1 MIHEKERC
9 HMENV
14 GNAFEGD
21 TSYKKKTSNQLRRVI
36 KGRKKGGELCIINIL
51 VVGLERRH
59 TQKMARDVLGSEGG
73 HEDKGAKGI
82 IMILMFT
89 ACVLFRW

>member
-1 MIHEKERC
+1 MMHEKERC

-59 TQKMARDVLGSEGG
+59 TQKMAR
-73 HEDKGAKGI
+73 
-82 IMILMFT
+82 MFW
-89 ACVLFRW
+89 AARVDMKIKEQKAL